1 MTHPWNHSLTNI
13 FSSPIL
19 LPQTYFNQRV
29 CPFHIIP
36 QISRPKWRKSQNHK
50 TKPNG
55 NIINAWSLT
64 LTGCS
69 MLSSNAK
76 FPGQLHHSPKL
87 PFQTLPALPRPP
99 TLSPH
104 SWKMIMAL
112 LHEEERVIQK
122 LLYILCH
129 KTYIFTCTSTILS
142 LSLNINHLLP
152 SAPKQTNKQTNTQP
166 PSLKISLNALPILTI
181 SHYTPS
187 MHTAP
192 SKVTSGLQWALCS
205 LALTQPAVGMVDPL
219 GLSPWPPQKHTLWVF
234 LPPHCCYFSSKDTD
248 TEIQKHEDIREPF
261 LTH

>member
-19 LPQTYFNQRV
+19 LSQTYFSQRV
-29 CPFHIIP
+29 CAFHIIP

-76 FPGQLHHSPKL
+76 FPGQLHHSLKL
-87 PFQTLPALPRPP
+87 PFQTLPALSRPP

-112 LHEEERVIQK
+112 LHKEERVIQK

-129 KTYIFTCTSTILS
+129 KTYISTCFSTIFS
-142 LSLNINHLLP
+142 LSLNINHRLP
-152 SAPKQTNKQTNTQP
+152 SAPKQTNKQKPNLLP
-166 PSLKISLNALPILTI
+166 WKSPWKHYLYSPSPVTLHP
-181 SHYTPS
+181 

-205 LALTQPAVGMVDPL
+205 LALTQPAVGMTDPL

-248 TEIQKHEDIREPF
+248 TDIQKHEDIREPF

>member
-112 LHEEERVIQK
+112 LHKEERVIQK

-152 SAPKQTNKQTNTQP
+152 SAPKQTNKQTPNLLPWKSPWMHYLYSPSPITLHPCILLP
-166 PSLKISLNALPILTI
+166 PRSPVVFNEHFAVLLSLN
-181 SHYTPS
+181 
-187 MHTAP
+187 
-192 SKVTSGLQWALCS
+192 Q
-205 LALTQPAVGMVDPL
+205 Q
-219 GLSPWPPQKHTLWVF
+219 
-234 LPPHCCYFSSKDTD
+234 
-248 TEIQKHEDIREPF
+248 
-261 LTH
+261 